1 MNIVKPLADTV
12 LRGNLVNVYTGMIYE
27 SYIGIKDG
35 IVNYVGKNP
44 IPSEEQIDLKSRYI
58 LPGYIDAHIHI
69 ESSMMIPSQYAR
81 VVVPRGTT
89 CVIADP
95 HEIANVKGIEGIKFM
110 IKDSKRVPLK
120 VYFTIPS
127 CVPATHLETSGAT
140 IGIDEIKK
148 LRRFDKII
156 GLGEVM
162 NFPGVI
168 FRNKDIMGKIYACK
182 DMPIDGHAPGLKGL
196 DLCNYIS
203 AGILSDHESTEK
215 EEAFEKFSL
224 GMWVMI
230 REGSASKNLSD
241 LIGIVSKEN
250 SRRFMLVIDDK
261 HVEDLLAE
269 GDIDHNLKKAV
280 SSGLDPIDAIRM
292 VTLNPAEYYG
302 LKHLGGVSPGKCAD
316 LVVVDNLKD
325 FNADLVMID
334 GKIVAKKGQ
343 YIEEVK
349 EKLSNKSIMKTIN
362 LRKIYPED
370 LTIRYSGE
378 KDSVTVRVIGVVE
391 HQIHTKE
398 LRHNLG
404 VKDGKLV
411 SDTEHDILK
420 ICVVERH
427 KNSGRIGKGFVK
439 GFGLKKGAIASSVA
453 HDSHN
458 VIVVGVSDNDMCLAV
473 NRLKEIGGGIIA
485 VDDNRILGEVPLPV
499 AGLMS
504 TWKAE
509 NIIVN
514 LKKLYKEV
522 SKLGCSLDAPFMALS
537 FLALPVIPE
546 LKITD
551 YGLVDVKKFDFV
563 DLIVS

>member
-1 MNIVKPLADTV
+1 MNMLSYKAEIILH
-12 LRGNLVNVYTGMIYE
+12 GNLVNVYTGTISE

-35 IVNYVGKNP
+35 MIIYVGKNP
-44 IPSEEQIDLKSRYI
+44 IQSEKQIDLRQKYI
-58 LPGYIDAHIHI
+58 LPGYIDAHVHI
-69 ESSMMIPSQYAR
+69 ESSMMVPSQYAR

-89 CVIADP
+89 CVVTDP

-110 IKDSKRVPLK
+110 IKNSKKSPLK
-120 VYFTIPS
+120 VYFMIPS

-140 IGIDEIKK
+140 IGVDEIKK
-148 LRRFDKII
+148 LRRLDKII

-168 FRNKDIMGKIYACK
+168 SQNKDVMDKIYACK
-182 DMPIDGHAPGLKGL
+182 DMPIDGHAPGLRGL
-196 DLCNYIS
+196 ELCKYIS
-203 AGILSDHESTEK
+203 TGILSDHESTEK
-215 EEAFEKFSL
+215 EEAFEKLSL

-230 REGSASKNLSD
+230 REGSASKNLLD
-241 LIGIVSKEN
+241 LIRIVTKEN

-269 GDIDHNLKKAV
+269 GDIDHNLRKAI
-280 SSGLDPIDAIRM
+280 SNGLDPMDAIRM

-316 LVVVDNLKD
+316 IVVVNNLKD

-334 GKIVAKKGQ
+334 GKIVAKNGQ
-343 YIEEVK
+343 YLQEVE
-349 EKLSNKSIMKTIN
+349 EKLSNKFIMKTMN
-362 LRKIYPED
+362 LREIYPED
-370 LTIRYSGE
+370 LTINTE
-378 KDSVTVRVIGVVE
+378 KRNSVRIRVIGVVE
-391 HQIHTKE
+391 HQIYTKE
-398 LRHNLG
+398 LKHDLE
-404 VKDGKLV
+404 VKDGKLL

-439 GFGLKKGAIASSVA
+439 GFGLKRGAIASSIA

-458 VIVVGVSDNDMCLAV
+458 IIVVGANDKDMCLAV
-473 NRLKEIGGGIIA
+473 NRLREIGGGIVA
-485 VDDNRILGEVPLPV
+485 VNGNKILGELPLPV

-509 NIIVN
+509 NIVSS
-514 LKKLYKEV
+514 LKKLYEEV
-522 SKLGCSLDAPFMALS
+522 SKLGCILDAPFMTLS

-563 DLIVS
+563 NLIVN

>member
-44 IPSEEQIDLKSRYI
+44 IPSREQIDLKSRYI

-81 VVVPRGTT
+81 AVVPRGTT

-110 IKDSKRVPLK
+110 IEDSKRVPLK
-120 VYFTIPS
+120 FYFMIPS

-140 IGIDEIKK
+140 IGVDEIKK

-168 FRNKDIMGKIYACK
+168 SRNKDVMNKIYACK

-203 AGILSDHESTEK
+203 AGILSDHESAEK
-215 EEAFEKFSL
+215 EEAFEKLSL

-241 LIGIVSKEN
+241 LIGIVTKEN

-261 HVEDLLAE
+261 HVEDLLVD
-269 GDIDHNLKKAV
+269 GDIDHVLRKAI
-280 SSGLDPIDAIRM
+280 SNGLDPIDAIRM

-302 LKHLGGVSPGKCAD
+302 LKHLGGVSPGKFAD
-316 LVVVDNLKD
+316 LVVVDSLKD
-325 FNADLVMID
+325 FDADLVMID
-334 GKIVAKKGQ
+334 GKIVAKNGKYLQ
-343 YIEEVK
+343 KVK

-362 LRKIYPED
+362 LREIYPED
-370 LTIRYSGE
+370 LTIKYFGE
-378 KDSVTVRVIGVVE
+378 KGSVTVRVIGVVE

-439 GFGLKKGAIASSVA
+439 GFGLKKGAIASSIA

-458 VIVVGVSDNDMCLAV
+458 IIVVGVDDNDMCLAV
-473 NRLKEIGGGIIA
+473 NRLREIGGGIIA
-485 VDDNRILGEVPLPV
+485 VNDNRILGEVPLPV

-504 TWKAE
+504 NWKAE
-509 NIIVN
+509 NIVVN
-514 LKKLYKEV
+514 LKKLYEEV
-522 SKLGCSLDAPFMALS
+522 SKLGCSLDAPLMTLS

>member
-1 MNIVKPLADTV
+1 MNTLSFKAETL
-12 LRGNLVNVYTGMIYE
+12 LHGNLVNVYTGITSE
-27 SYIGIKDG
+27 SYVGIKDKM
-35 IVNYVGKNP
+35 IIYVGKNP
-44 IPSEEQIDLKSRYI
+44 IPSEKQIDLGSKYI

-89 CVIADP
+89 CIVADP
-95 HEIANVKGIEGIKFM
+95 HEIANVKGIDGIKFM
-110 IKDSKRVPLK
+110 IKDSKKAPLK
-120 VYFTIPS
+120 VYFMIPS

-140 IGIDEIKK
+140 IGVDEIKK
-148 LRRFDKII
+148 LRRIDKII

-168 FRNKDIMGKIYACK
+168 SRKKDIMDKIYACK
-182 DMPIDGHAPGLKGL
+182 EMTIDGHAPGLRGL
-196 DLCNYIS
+196 DLCKYIS

-215 EEAFEKFSL
+215 EEAFEKLSL

-241 LIGIVSKEN
+241 LIGIVTKEN

-261 HVEDLLAE
+261 HVEDLLNE
-269 GDIDHNLKKAV
+269 GDIDHVLRKAV
-280 SSGLDPIDAIRM
+280 SNGLDPIDAIRM

-325 FNADLVMID
+325 FNANLVMID
-334 GKIVAKKGQ
+334 GKIVAKNGK
-343 YIEEVK
+343 YIQEVEEK
-349 EKLSNKSIMKTIN
+349 ISDKPIMKTMN
-362 LRKIYPED
+362 LKEIHPED
-370 LTIRYSGE
+370 LEIITE
-378 KDSVTVRVIGVVE
+378 KKDSVTIRVIGIVE
-391 HQIHTKE
+391 HQIYTRE
-398 LRHNLG
+398 LRYNLQ
-404 VKDGKLV
+404 VKDKKLL
-411 SDTEHDILK
+411 SDVEHDILK

-439 GFGLKKGAIASSVA
+439 GFGLKKGAIASSIA

-458 VIVVGVSDNDMCLAV
+458 IITVGVNDKDMCLAV
-473 NRLKEIGGGIIA
+473 NRLREMGGGIVA
-485 VDDNRILGEVPLPV
+485 VDDGKILGEVPLPV

-509 NIIVN
+509 NIVIS
-514 LKKLYKEV
+514 LKNVYEEV
-522 SKLGCSLDAPFMALS
+522 SKLGCRLYAPFMTLS

-551 YGLVDVKKFDFV
+551 YGLVDVKKFDLV

>member
-1 MNIVKPLADTV
+1 MLH
-12 LRGNLVNVYTGMIYE
+12 GNLVNVYTGVISE
-27 SYIGIKDG
+27 SYIGIKNKM
-35 IVNYVGKNP
+35 IAYAGKNP
-44 IPSEEQIDLKSRYI
+44 IPSEKRIELGSKYI

-110 IKDSKRVPLK
+110 IKDSKRAPLK
-120 VYFTIPS
+120 VHIMIPS
-127 CVPATHLETSGAT
+127 CVPATHLETSGAI
-140 IGIDEIKK
+140 IGVDEIKK
-148 LRRFDKII
+148 LRRLDNVI

-168 FRNKDIMGKIYACK
+168 SRNKDVMDKIHVCK
-182 DMPIDGHAPGLKGL
+182 NMPVDGHAPGLRGL
-196 DLCNYIS
+196 ELCNYIS
-203 AGILSDHESTEK
+203 AGILSDHESTKK
-215 EEAFEKFSL
+215 EEAFEKISL

-261 HVEDLLAE
+261 HVEDLIAD
-269 GDIDHNLKKAV
+269 GDLDHNLRKAV
-280 SSGLDPIDAIRM
+280 NEGLDPIDAIRM

-316 LVVVDNLKD
+316 LVVVNNLKD
-325 FNADLVMID
+325 FNADLVIID
-334 GKIVAKKGQ
+334 GKIVAKDGQ
-343 YIEEVK
+343 YLLKLE
-349 EKLSNKSIMKTIN
+349 EKLSEKSIMKTMN
-362 LRKIYPED
+362 LREVHPED
-370 LTIRYSGE
+370 LTIKYPQK
-378 KDSVTVRVIGVVE
+378 KDFVTIRVIGIVE
-391 HQIHTKE
+391 NQIYTKE
-398 LRHNLG
+398 LRHDLE

-411 SDTEHDILK
+411 SDLEHDIVK
-420 ICVVERH
+420 ICVFERH
-427 KNSGRIGKGFVK
+427 KNSGRVGKGFVK
-439 GFGLKKGAIASSVA
+439 GFGLKKGAIASSIA

-458 VIVVGVSDNDMCLAV
+458 IIVVGVNDKDMCLAV
-473 NRLKEIGGGIIA
+473 NRLRGIGGGVIA
-485 VDDNRILGEVPLPV
+485 IDEKILGELPLPV

-509 NIIVN
+509 NIVVN
-514 LKKLYKEV
+514 LKKLYREV
-522 SKLGCSLDAPFMALS
+522 SKLGCRLIAPFMTLS

-551 YGLVDVKKFDFV
+551 FGLVDVGKFDFV
-563 DLIVS
+563 NLIVS

>member
-1 MNIVKPLADTV
+1 MKSQADMT
-12 LRGNLVNVYTGMIYE
+12 LHGNLVNVYTGMIYE
-27 SYIGIKDG
+27 SYISIKDEM
-35 IVNYVGKNP
+35 ITYVGKNP
-44 IPSEEQIDLKSRYI
+44 IPSRKRIELGSKYI

-110 IKDSKRVPLK
+110 IKDSKRAPLK
-120 VYFTIPS
+120 VYFMIPS
-127 CVPATHLETSGAT
+127 CVPATHLETSGAV
-140 IGIDEIKK
+140 IDVDEIKK
-148 LRRFDKII
+148 LRRLDRVL

-162 NFPGVI
+162 NFLGVI
-168 FRNKDIMGKIYACK
+168 SRNKDVMDKIHACK
-182 DMPIDGHAPGLKGL
+182 NMPIDGHAPGLRGL

-215 EEAFEKFSL
+215 EEAFEKLSL

-280 SSGLDPIDAIRM
+280 SEGLDPIDAIRM
-292 VTLNPAEYYG
+292 VTLNPSEYYG
-302 LKHLGGVSPGKCAD
+302 LRHLGGISPSKYAD
-316 LVVVDNLKD
+316 LVVVNDLKD
-325 FNADLVMID
+325 FNADLVIID
-334 GKIVAKKGQ
+334 GKIVAKNGQ
-343 YIEEVK
+343 YLLEVEEK
-349 EKLSNKSIMKTIN
+349 FAKKSIIRAMNI
-362 LRKIYPED
+362 REIHPED
-370 LTIRYSGE
+370 LTIKYSGE
-378 KDSVTVRVIGVVE
+378 KNFVTVRVIGIAE
-391 HQIHTKE
+391 NQIYTKE
-398 LRHNLG
+398 LRHDLE

-411 SDTEHDILK
+411 PDLEHDVLK
-420 ICVVERH
+420 ICVSERH

-439 GFGLKKGAIASSVA
+439 GFGLKKGSIASSIA

-458 VIVVGVSDNDMCLAV
+458 IIVVGVNDNDMCLAV
-473 NRLKEIGGGIIA
+473 NRLRGIGGGIIA
-485 VDDNRILGEVPLPV
+485 VNDGKILGELPLPV

-509 NIIVN
+509 NIVVN
-514 LKKLYKEV
+514 LKKLYEEA
-522 SKLGCSLDAPFMALS
+522 SKLGCSLSAPFMTLS

-551 YGLVDVKKFDFV
+551 YGLVDVGKFDFV
-563 DLIVS
+563 NLIVS